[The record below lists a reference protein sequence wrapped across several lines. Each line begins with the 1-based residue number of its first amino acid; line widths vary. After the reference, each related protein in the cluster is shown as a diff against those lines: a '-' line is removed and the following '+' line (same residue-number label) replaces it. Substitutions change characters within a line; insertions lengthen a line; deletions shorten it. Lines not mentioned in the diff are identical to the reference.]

1 MKLLAL
7 TLFCGALNYS
17 ATSTDPRQST
27 AAATAPPRPPSSSPP
42 PPTSSLNF
50 RRMKTTLDQALPPSI
65 QAQTKGGLYG
75 PDSSGC
81 NPGCDPVNG
90 FKCCGTTCRDLEMA
104 CD

>member
-17 ATSTDPRQST
+17 ATSTDPRQFSTT
-27 AAATAPPRPPSSSPP
+27 AAAATTPPSSS
-42 PPTSSLNF
+42 SLPALINF
-50 RRMKTTLDQALPPSI
+50 RRMKTTLGHALPPSI

>member
-1 MKLLAL
+1 
-7 TLFCGALNYS
+7 
-17 ATSTDPRQST
+17 
-27 AAATAPPRPPSSSPP
+27 
-42 PPTSSLNF
+42 
-50 RRMKTTLDQALPPSI
+50 MKTTLDQALPPSI